1 MTGVRSQETGDG
13 RRETGAGDDRGW
25 SLSPVSCLLLFF
37 CLVLPVLAHGC
48 HGDDVDHE
56 PAATRHEPE
65 QTR

>member
-1 MTGVRSQETGDG
+1 MTGSCCSSRLRLCGVSQS
-13 RRETGAGDDRGW
+13 RKRPNPILW
-25 SLSPVSCLLLFF
+25 VFVVICLA
-37 CLVLPVLAHGC
+37 LPVLAHGC